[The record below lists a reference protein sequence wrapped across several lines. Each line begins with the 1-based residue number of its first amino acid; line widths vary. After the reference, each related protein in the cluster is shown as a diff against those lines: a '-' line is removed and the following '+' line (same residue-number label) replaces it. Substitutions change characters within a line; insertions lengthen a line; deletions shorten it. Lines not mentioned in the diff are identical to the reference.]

1 MSVQKR
7 GRIVGFMDERE
18 LDIPSLELKI
28 SMLRREERRL
38 LVVIGDEAI
47 STRARRKARTE
58 LREISLAIIRASH
71 DVRKLEVRR

>member
-1 MSVQKR
+1 M
-7 GRIVGFMDERE
+7 
-18 LDIPSLELKI
+18 
-28 SMLRREERRL
+28 
-38 LVVIGDEAI
+38 VIGDEAI